1 MSLLI
6 VGTLAFD
13 DIETPAGR
21 AENEI
26 GGSAAYAA
34 VAASFAT
41 PVRVVAIVGEDFP
54 SDTLAALEQR
64 GVDLTGVTR
73 GKGPSFRW
81 AGRYHEN
88 LNLRDTLDTQLNV
101 LTQFQPKLPDAY
113 RDTDIVFLAN
123 IDPELQLSV
132 LDQLRR
138 PRLVACDTMN
148 FWLANARPAL
158 LRVLE
163 RVDVL
168 IVNDEEARELAQ
180 VHNVV
185 KAASAILRLG
195 PKRVLVKRGEYGVLA
210 FEPGSMFAMPAYP
223 LEEVFDPTG
232 AGDTFAGG
240 FLGHL
245 ASAGDANA
253 PAALRRAIA
262 HGSVLAS
269 LVVERFG
276 LRRLWEL
283 RPADI
288 EERRQAF
295 LRLTDFHTV

>member
-13 DIETPAGR
+13 DIETPSGR

-34 VAASFAT
+34 VAASFTT
-41 PVRVVAIVGEDFP
+41 PTRVVAIVGRDFP
-54 SDTLAALEQR
+54 QATLSALAER
-64 GVDLTGVTR
+64 GVDLAGVVQ
-73 GKGPSFRW
+73 GDGPSFRW

-101 LTQFQPKLPDAY
+101 LTQFKPELPPAY
-113 RDTDIVFLAN
+113 RDSEVVFLAN
-123 IDPELQLSV
+123 VDPEHQLSV
-132 LDQLRR
+132 LDQLKK

-148 FWLANARPAL
+148 FWLANTRPAL

-163 RVDVL
+163 RVDLLV
-168 IVNDEEARELAQ
+168 VNDEEARELAGQ
-180 VHNVV
+180 HNVV
-185 KAASAILRLG
+185 KAANAILRLG
-195 PKRVLVKRGEYGVLA
+195 PKRVLIKRGEYGVLA
-210 FEPGSMFAMPAYP
+210 FEEGSMFAMPAYP

-240 FLGHL
+240 LLGAL
-245 ASAGDANA
+245 TQAGPGNT
-253 PAALRRAIA
+253 AALRRAIV

-283 RPADI
+283 SQADI
-288 EERRQAF
+288 EARRQAF
-295 LRLTDFHTV
+295 LRLTDFHTL